1 MSDQISELLE
11 LIDALDDVIHNAKPV
26 PLTGQ
31 VRLDKDDVYAKLDRM
46 RELVPE
52 VIFAARAEGAAG
64 VATPRESAPEPEGEP
79 AQRVD
84 LEEAART
91 VKELVER
98 VKFGGERFRLEAH
111 GMPMAELGPADE

>member
-1 MSDQISELLE
+1 VSDRIGELLE
-11 LIDALDDVIHNAKPV
+11 LIDALDDVIRNAKPV

-31 VRLDKDDVYAKLDRM
+31 VRLDQDDVYAKLDRM

-52 VIFAARAEGAAG
+52 VIFSARAEGAAG
-64 VATPRESAPEPEGEP
+64 AAPAREPGPEPAGEP

-91 VKELVER
+91 LKQLVER
-98 VKFGGERFRLEAH
+98 VKFGGERFRLEGH
-111 GMPMAELGPADE
+111 GMPMAELRPADE